1 MLQYSINYSQVSV
14 TYKGCYIIVP
24 IQHFQN
30 VSNMQGFFDFLLAL
44 PEGTLKDGVR
54 TLVVDMMLGRVQ

>member
-1 MLQYSINYSQVSV
+1 MLQYYVNYSQVSV
-14 TYKGCYIIVP
+14 MYKGCYIIVS

-30 VSNMQGFFDFLLAL
+30 VSNMQGFFDFLLTL

-54 TLVVDMMLGRVQ
+54 ALVVDMMLGRVR